1 VARGSAGL
9 GAAEADVKPR
19 LLFVIGASGAG
30 KTAAVRTLERRG
42 LPAVRCYY
50 FDSIGVPSPEDME
63 RRWGGGDRWQEDAT
77 RHWIER
83 LTSNADT
90 VSVLDG
96 QTRPAFIQ
104 PHTAGVSYRI
114 VLLDC
119 TPAVRATRLRDGRSQ
134 PELVT
139 ERMESWATYL
149 RREAD
154 AHNLPIVD
162 TSQLSIDAVADAL
175 QLEVELLLK
184 GDIHARSH

>member
-1 VARGSAGL
+1 MNA
-9 GAAEADVKPR
+9 R

-50 FDSIGVPSPEDME
+50 LDTIGVPPSEEME
-63 RRWGGGDRWQEDAT
+63 RQWGGGERWQEDAT
-77 RHWIER
+77 RRWIER
-83 LTSNADT
+83 LSRETSPTA

-96 QTRPAFIQ
+96 QTRPAFIL
-104 PHTAGVSYRI
+104 PHVTTAGATCRI

-139 ERMESWATYL
+139 ERMETWATFL
-149 RREAD
+149 RREAG
-154 AHNLPIVD
+154 AHGLPIIE
-162 TSQLSIDAVADAL
+162 TSQLSIEAVADAL
-175 QLEVELLLK
+175 QHEVDLFF
-184 GDIHARSH
+184 